1 MSVKS
6 YDTMQ
11 QNEEET
17 VLLPSTTPSSIAAS
31 SFVMRFMYAAV
42 AVLIVIFAVT
52 NINVDG
58 SKLNFLRFN
67 EQQPAGKGIGQHGFK
82 CDH

>member
-6 YDTMQ
+6 YATIQ
-11 QNEEET
+11 ENEEET
-17 VLLPSTTPSSIAAS
+17 VLVPSRTPSSIAS

-42 AVLIVIFAVT
+42 AVLIVIFAVA

-67 EQQPAGKGIGQHGFK
+67 EQQPAGKCIGQHGFK